1 MTQPADF
8 PCAEIFAR
16 DIAEN
21 RAVVAEVVA
30 ALREHPDCPHARA
43 ALALLEADLWPEAE
57 AILADAAQRRRAA

>member
-43 ALALLEADLWPEAE
+43 ALAPEAE
-57 AILADAAQRRRAA
+57 AILAAVTRRADPTPAGERR